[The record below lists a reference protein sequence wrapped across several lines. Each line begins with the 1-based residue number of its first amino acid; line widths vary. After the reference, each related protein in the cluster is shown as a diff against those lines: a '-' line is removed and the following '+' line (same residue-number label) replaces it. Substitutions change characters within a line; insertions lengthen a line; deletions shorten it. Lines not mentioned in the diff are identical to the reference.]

1 MAKKAAPVVVKPLTK
16 SEIQSNIAE
25 ATGLTKKQV
34 ASVMDALVEQIRASV
49 SGKGAGVFVLPGLLK
64 IEKKSVPAKKAQKHV
79 ENPFKKG
86 EFRDIPAKP
95 ASSKIKIRPLKG
107 LKDSCEK

>member
-25 ATGLTKKQV
+25 VTGLSKKQV
-34 ASVMDALVEQIRASV
+34 AGVLDALAAEIRKSV
-49 SGKGAGVFVLPGLLK
+49 APKGAGAFVLPGLLK

-107 LKDSCEK
+107 LKDSCSK

>member
-1 MAKKAAPVVVKPLTK
+1 MAKKAAPAPVKPLTK
-16 SEIQSNIAE
+16 SEIQSAVAE

-34 ASVMDALVEQIRASV
+34 AAVIDALAAQIRKSV
-49 SGKGAGVFVLPGLLK
+49 APKGPGAFIFPGLLK
-64 IEKKSVPAKKAQKHV
+64 IEKKTVPAKKAQKHV

-107 LKDSCEK
+107 LKDSCVK

>member
-34 ASVMDALVEQIRASV
+34 ASVMDALVEQIRQSV

-107 LKDSCEK
+107 LKDSCAK